1 MGRVQKYVHGVMYAE
16 VVSDHMKDWVP
27 PYLHPVT
34 QIDLRRT
41 MKMPPTEGDG
51 PGYLYTYE
59 IRGM

>member
-1 MGRVQKYVHGVMYAE
+1 MYAE

-41 MKMPPTEGDG
+41 MKMPPTEGDR